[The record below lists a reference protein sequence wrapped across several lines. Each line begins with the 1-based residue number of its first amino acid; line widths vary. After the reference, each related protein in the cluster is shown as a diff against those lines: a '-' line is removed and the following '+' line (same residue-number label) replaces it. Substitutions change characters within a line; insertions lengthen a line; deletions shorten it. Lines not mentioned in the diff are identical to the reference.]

1 MVRNSK
7 FQFPNKCQTPISN
20 NPNVDEFVKS
30 QKNRKNVMLNLVQHP
45 CLRQAGNKI
54 NDLRDPEIVDPELDS
69 GHGLG

>member
-1 MVRNSK
+1 
-7 FQFPNKCQTPISN
+7 
-20 NPNVDEFVKS
+20 
-30 QKNRKNVMLNLVQHP
+30 MLNLVQHP